1 MKANELRVG
10 NLVSYHENISVVHG
24 ITDPD
29 YGNGIHIH
37 YEHTCIGCDEKLIEP
52 IPLTEE
58 WLFKFG
64 FEKKPDMRY
73 YSRNSQVNS
82 WLLIKDDLVIQM
94 YKNYNGV
101 IDFRFNY
108 PSADPSN
115 FKSMGIRFVHQLQN
129 LYFALTG
136 EELTIKI

>member
-10 NLVSYHENISVVHG
+10 NLVSYHGNISVVHG

-29 YGNGIHIH
+29 YGNGILIH
-37 YEHTCIGCDEKLIEP
+37 YEHTCIGCDEELIEP

-58 WLFKFG
+58 LLLKFG
-64 FEKKPDMRY
+64 FEEYFDDNNKSYFRINDDMFITADY
-73 YSRNSQVNS
+73 YVF
-82 WLLIKDDLVIQM
+82 LMGDDAFECLKLKRTVE
-94 YKNYNGV
+94 Y
-101 IDFRFNY
+101 
-108 PSADPSN
+108 A
-115 FKSMGIRFVHQLQN
+115 HQLQN

>member
-1 MKANELRVG
+1 MNANELRVG

-52 IPLTEE
+52 IPLTGK
-58 WLFKFG
+58 WLLKFG
-64 FEKKPDMRY
+64 FKKYFDNNNESYFRINDDMFITADY
-73 YSRNSQVNS
+73 YVYLMGDDAFECLKLKRK
-82 WLLIKDDLVIQM
+82 IKYI
-94 YKNYNGV
+94 
-101 IDFRFNY
+101 
-108 PSADPSN
+108 
-115 FKSMGIRFVHQLQN
+115 HQLQN
-129 LYFALTG
+129 LYFAITG